1 MGYSKYK
8 AVALLL
14 YRKSKICSEKC
25 HKPPSKRKCFGKASR
40 FSIFQVCS
48 QDFAS
53 ATYPLRYP
61 GSQSPTAILSI
72 SSSVNPCV
80 RTKPQVGLVGVA
92 SMCSPFLDKIGIF
105 HKKTMDGETVGDFK
119 PNIFVNLDYNHRVV
133 LVAKCW
139 DLPNPHICPMTYL
152 PSISPGMGRT
162 ILLSAKTPWINFRT
176 AQSS

>member
-1 MGYSKYK
+1 MLWESQQIQH
-8 AVALLL
+8 L
-14 YRKSKICSEKC
+14 
-25 HKPPSKRKCFGKASR
+25 PSLFPRFR
-40 FSIFQVCS
+40 FSYLSFKIPQISVSHRHLVHLFFSESLRANQ
-48 QDFAS
+48 AS
-53 ATYPLRYP
+53 GWT
-61 GSQSPTAILSI
+61 GWSGFDVI
-72 SSSVNPCV
+72 
-80 RTKPQVGLVGVA
+80 
-92 SMCSPFLDKIGIF
+92 PFLDKIGIF
-105 HKKTMDGETVGDFK
+105 HKQTMDGETVGDFK